1 MNETM
6 QGLRR
11 TKYCGLF
18 TTEDIGKEA
27 VACGWVQRIRDKGML
42 VFVDLRDRTGIL
54 QLAFDDATEKA
65 LREKAQ
71 TVRSEYVLMAKGI
84 IRRRESVNHD
94 IPTGEIELYVQELRI
109 LNQSL
114 TPPFEISDR
123 TKANDE
129 IRLRYRY
136 LDLRRGEMQHALM
149 MRHKIVKTARDYFD
163 ENGFLEIET
172 PCLIKS
178 TPEGARDYLVPSRVK
193 PGSFFALPQS
203 PQLYK
208 QLLMLSGYDRYMQI
222 ARCFRD
228 EDLRADRQPEFTQI
242 DLEMSFIDEDDVM
255 TVNEG
260 FMKRAFKE
268 ILDVDI
274 PTPFLRMPYQEAMD
288 RFGSDKPDT
297 RFGMELQDLSGM
309 LKDCTFKVFA
319 GALETGS
326 VRAINAKGA
335 ADKLT
340 RKEIDK
346 LVDFVK
352 TYRAKGLAFTRLTKD
367 AESSSY
373 EKFLTEEEKQNI
385 RTKMD
390 AQPGDVI
397 LIVADPSNQVVYDSL
412 GALRCELAK
421 RLDLIPKGVYNF
433 LWVTEFPLFE
443 YSEEENRYVAKHHPF
458 THPALSDL
466 DKLESDPGNCHARA
480 YDMVLNGCEVGGG
493 SIRINDPELQAQMFR
508 ALGFD
513 NESAQAKFGFL
524 IDAFQYGAP
533 PHGGM
538 AYGLDRLVMLMLE
551 KDSIRD
557 VIAFPKV
564 QNSSELMTQ
573 CPAEVEEKSL
583 QELHIKVDLAE

>member
-149 MRHKIVKTARDYFD
+149 MRHKIVKTARDYCD

>member
-193 PGSFFALPQS
+193 PGSFFCPAPV
-203 PQLYK
+203 P
-208 QLLMLSGYDRYMQI
+208 
-222 ARCFRD
+222 
-228 EDLRADRQPEFTQI
+228 
-242 DLEMSFIDEDDVM
+242 
-255 TVNEG
+255 
-260 FMKRAFKE
+260 
-268 ILDVDI
+268 
-274 PTPFLRMPYQEAMD
+274 
-288 RFGSDKPDT
+288 
-297 RFGMELQDLSGM
+297 
-309 LKDCTFKVFA
+309 
-319 GALETGS
+319 
-326 VRAINAKGA
+326 
-335 ADKLT
+335 
-340 RKEIDK
+340 
-346 LVDFVK
+346 
-352 TYRAKGLAFTRLTKD
+352 
-367 AESSSY
+367 
-373 EKFLTEEEKQNI
+373 
-385 RTKMD
+385 
-390 AQPGDVI
+390 
-397 LIVADPSNQVVYDSL
+397 
-412 GALRCELAK
+412 
-421 RLDLIPKGVYNF
+421 
-433 LWVTEFPLFE
+433 
-443 YSEEENRYVAKHHPF
+443 
-458 THPALSDL
+458 PAL
-466 DKLESDPGNCHARA
+466 
-480 YDMVLNGCEVGGG
+480 
-493 SIRINDPELQAQMFR
+493 
-508 ALGFD
+508 
-513 NESAQAKFGFL
+513 
-524 IDAFQYGAP
+524 
-533 PHGGM
+533 
-538 AYGLDRLVMLMLE
+538 
-551 KDSIRD
+551 
-557 VIAFPKV
+557 
-564 QNSSELMTQ
+564 
-573 CPAEVEEKSL
+573 
-583 QELHIKVDLAE
+583 